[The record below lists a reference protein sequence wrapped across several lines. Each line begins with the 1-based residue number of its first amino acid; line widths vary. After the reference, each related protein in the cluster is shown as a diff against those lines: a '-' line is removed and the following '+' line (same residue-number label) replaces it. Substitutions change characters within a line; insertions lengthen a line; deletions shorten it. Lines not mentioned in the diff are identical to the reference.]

1 MGSVRKAAEDGSKNM
16 PAAGQPWL
24 GPLTFPTLGTS
35 LPPSGPLPLYY
46 EIPRAIIL
54 VSLLLIISG
63 RVRPGYLP
71 ALLLEERDNTNG
83 CLAKG
88 I

>member
-1 MGSVRKAAEDGSKNM
+1 MGSVRKAAEDGSKNV
-16 PAAGQPWL
+16 PAARQPWL
-24 GPLTFPTLGTS
+24 APLTFPTLGTS

-54 VSLLLIISG
+54 VSLVLIISG